1 MSPEARVPDKSGTGA
16 APPVIGGRYEVGEQ
30 LGESHFY
37 RVFRGRDTRQNRPVA
52 IKVLH
57 PDFNRDAEFS
67 ERLRAESQSAI
78 SLSHPNI
85 AQTYEAWEENGAT
98 IVVTE
103 LVR

>member
-1 MSPEARVPDKSGTGA
+1 MSPEARVPDASGAGA
-16 APPVIGGRYEVGEQ
+16 TLPIVGGRYEVGEQ

-52 IKVLH
+52 VKVLH
-57 PDFNRDAEFS
+57 SDFHRDAEFS
-67 ERLRAESQSAI
+67 DRLRAESQSAI

-98 IVVTE
+98 FV
-103 LVR
+103 